1 MATPWGIDPM
11 DPKLMLTL
19 ITGDL
24 ERRRGEE
31 FEATFRRPDAL
42 PLPPEEPAPTFG
54 DRLSA
59 VLTGWLHRLPS
70 EPVARMA
77 RGDDEVTA
85 V

>member
-1 MATPWGIDPM
+1 MAAPWGIDPM

-24 ERRRGEE
+24 ERRRQEE
-31 FEATFRRPDAL
+31 VEAMFRRPDAL
-42 PLPPEEPAPTFG
+42 PLPPEAPAPTFG

-59 VLTGWLHRLPS
+59 VVTGWLKRLPA
-70 EPVARMA
+70 EPVAR
-77 RGDDEVTA
+77 RTDDEVRA